1 MATDPPEHV
10 PAADLVARVR
20 HHSRAVIDAAMHRLS
35 RRAPSLRPEQLA
47 AIDAALD
54 QLVESLLLARMRGR
68 PEHTARLRCLF
79 DTPHRGS

>member
-1 MATDPPEHV
+1 MATDPPEA
-10 PAADLVARVR
+10 PAEDLVARV
-20 HHSRAVIDAAMHRLS
+20 HHQSRAVIDAELHRLS

-79 DTPHRGS
+79 DTPQRGS